1 MLPMNSALDAVQMSG
16 IRRFNALA
24 KATPGCLLLT
34 LGEPEFDTPAQVSAC
49 VGEALAEGRTH
60 YPANNGEPYLVQ
72 AISEYMAAQG
82 LSYAPDEVIVT
93 VGATEALFAT
103 LFALVEPGDEVIIP
117 TPAFGLYDA
126 IVRMCRGV
134 PVALDTCAIGFEFD
148 RDQLAAVVSPRT
160 KALVITS
167 PNNPT
172 GCVYGE
178 AALEAA
184 AQVARETGMFV
195 ICDDVYNRLVYAEA
209 PAAPAGAAEEP
220 HPAGAVR
227 SAYPRFAVLHPDLR
241 AQTVVVDSFSKPWAM
256 TGWRLGWLAAD
267 RCVKEQIQKV
277 HQYMVSSVPNFL
289 QPAAVSA
296 LLTSPDDMKKTYRAR
311 RDTVVSRLRAAG
323 FELVEPQGAFYVFPS
338 IERFGL
344 GSEEF
349 CERLIREAG
358 VGLVPGTCFGAEGFV
373 RLSYCVSDDVLQEA
387 LSRIERWV
395 ASL

>member
-1 MLPMNSALDAVQMSG
+1 MLHMNSALDAVQTSG

-34 LGEPEFDTPAQVSAC
+34 LGEPEFDTPSSVSAC
-49 VGEALAEGRTH
+49 VPEALAEGCTH

-72 AISEYMAAQG
+72 AISEYMAGQG
-82 LSYAPDEVIVT
+82 LEYAPDEIIVT

-103 LFALVEPGDEVIIP
+103 LFSLLEPGDEVIIP

-134 PVALDTCAIGFEFD
+134 PVALDTCATGFEFD
-148 RDQLAAVVSPRT
+148 RAQLDAVMSAKT
-160 KALVITS
+160 KAIVLTS

-172 GCVYGE
+172 GCVYGNQTL
-178 AALEAA
+178 AAVAD
-184 AQVARETGMFV
+184 VARETGMFV
-195 ICDDVYNRLVYAEA
+195 IYDDVYNRLVYASEGESGS
-209 PAAPAGAAEEP
+209 AAA
-220 HPAGAVR
+220 
-227 SAYPRFAVLHPDLR
+227 SYPRFAVSHADLR
-241 AQTVVVDSFSKPWAM
+241 DRIVVVDSFSKPWAM
-256 TGWRLGWLAAD
+256 TGWRLGWFAAA
-267 RCVKEQIQKV
+267 RPVKEHIQKA

-289 QPAAVSA
+289 QPAAVRA
-296 LLTSPDDMKKTYRAR
+296 LLTSPDDMLETYRIR
-311 RDTVVSRLRAAG
+311 RDSVVARLRAAG
-323 FELVEPQGAFYVFPS
+323 FDLVEPRGAFYVFPS
-338 IERFGL
+338 IARFGM

-373 RLSYCVSDDVLQEA
+373 RLSYCVSNEVLEEA
-387 LSRIERWV
+387 LARIERWS